1 MFLGSINIKLN
12 GINGQQNES
21 KTTWKSGSFQHVGNE
36 EAAAAADNVSEKRE
50 RENDDDDENTP
61 SKDEPKLKQS
71 KQSSPTK
78 RSVFLKCSNMSAYI

>member
-21 KTTWKSGSFQHVGNE
+21 KTTWKSGSFQNVGNE

-50 RENDDDDENTP
+50 RENDDDDENIP

-78 RSVFLKCSNMSAYI
+78 RSVFLKCSNIGRQL